1 MSKYIKYENID
12 FRINNNIFY
21 SKSVQ
26 ISLNANISPILLS
39 DGSLLRYA
47 PENTIVG
54 SLNTDFY
61 LTGTLPSFLEPTS
74 SSESPIE
81 CIFAGI
87 KITNC
92 FLKSISFDVSNF
104 LPIVLKV
111 NFDWYGK
118 INSTNSTNDIRPF
131 DSTRNPTLSE
141 ISHANNTYLIDTNK
155 VFGFSEIFNFS
166 YSETVDRVPF
176 FANDQITPF
185 RVAKTNKTKSVS
197 VEGNFAKK
205 SNILDIQG
213 TTTNCELYLKDYNS
227 NLLKTFNV
235 SGVIESRSLNA
246 EIDGLLQ
253 SSLAI
258 TQRLAPLRNTL

>member
-26 ISLNANISPILLS
+26 LSLNTNISPILLS

-54 SLNTDFY
+54 SLDTDFY
-61 LTGTLPSFLEPTS
+61 LTGSLPSFLEPTS
-74 SSESPIE
+74 NLESSIE
-81 CIFAGI
+81 CIFAGV
-87 KITNC
+87 KITDC
-92 FLKSISFDVSNF
+92 YLKSISFNVSNF
-104 LPIVLKV
+104 SPILLKA

-118 INSTNSTNDIRPF
+118 LNSTNSTTNMRPF
-131 DSTRNPTLSE
+131 YSNRNPSLSE

-155 VFGFSEIFNFS
+155 VFGFSEIFNFN
-166 YSETVDRVPF
+166 YSESVDRIPF

-185 RVAKTNKTKSVS
+185 RVAKTNKMKSIS
-197 VEGNFAKK
+197 VEGNFPKK
-205 SNILDIQG
+205 SNVLEIQG
-213 TTTNCELYLKDYNS
+213 TTTNCELYLKDYSS
-227 NLLKTFNV
+227 NLLKTFNI
-235 SGVIESRSLNA
+235 SGVIESRSLNVTT
-246 EIDGLLQ
+246 DGLLQ